1 MSSAGKMMIVS
12 GVVLIL
18 LGLVFVYGHRIPF
31 IGKLPG
37 DIRVERRNVQVVF
50 PIMTCIVVSVIITL
64 ILNLLRRK

>member
-1 MSSAGKMMIVS
+1 MIVS

-31 IGKLPG
+31 IGKLPR

>member
-1 MSSAGKMMIVS
+1 MIVS